1 MLDGSE
7 SMREDEGRLLPN
19 RQADESRET
28 SQRPGC
34 KQAQAD
40 REDKKKKTFT
50 QGRQELSGEEWR
62 RGSDNHHGNDE
73 WNIAGDA
80 LSARGLKC
88 FLINVD
94 KVVISPCAPH
104 AALCGLG
111 SHRSRGRPLC
121 HPSCHNLRA

>member
-40 REDKKKKTFT
+40 REDKKHSLRVVRSF
-50 QGRQELSGEEWR
+50 QERNGE

-80 LSARGLKC
+80 LSVRGLKC